1 MASIYKET
9 VSINK
14 LKGSVNYATWKS
26 QIRAILDTTDTWGHV
41 DGTAEAPAPLLPS
54 LTNSSA
60 TADVM
65 LLKEWKKENSE
76 YRKDRAK
83 AAAIIFLNCDV
94 EIQAFFDDYKSDPQ
108 ALWKAIE
115 SQYAEQ
121 GFNFVYSTFT
131 TFAKL
136 RYEDCKSVEVYCQR
150 FRTAMRQLVELDAAL
165 PNTILVC
172 MFLGGLGHQFDTWTS
187 RKRSEI
193 RAYRTT
199 AGKVGGI
206 TTDITTLMA
215 EITDEA
221 RDEEI
226 SKGLFHRKNNQNGQT
241 KGKGKESSDSAK
253 NDDKSGPPTKD
264 GAPQCPH
271 CKRSGHDPSGCWTKY
286 PDRKPEWAI
295 LKEKEYRKQKKEKA
309 KKDEASDSDDEPK
322 RPQGQGARA
331 LAVFATDPQ
340 AMVHITS
347 PISEWVVDTGATD
360 HMAANTSLF
369 INLTPVNNKYVQQG
383 KGQIQVQ
390 GVGSIFMKWV
400 LTDGTIEEVEL
411 KDVLYMPDLFTNLVS
426 VPRLHRMGYY
436 FHTGKGTINHR
447 KTDEEIGSTTFS
459 SAVWLLNW
467 QRSRPQEEDSIA
479 LPAVSIE
486 TWHRR
491 FGHSGYSNLK
501 ETAKIV
507 SGMELKES
515 KSDVCDPCNTSKA
528 HRQISTRPPTHAAKA
543 VFDCVSTDV
552 VGPLNPTGIRGYSW
566 VTTMVD
572 EYTKV
577 KWAYLQKRKGDTFKS
592 FKTFNAMVR
601 NQTGK
606 AIRRI
611 RLDNGKEYGGNAFI
625 EYCKDEGIMVE
636 TTVAYTPEQNGAAER
651 NQAVILMKARTML
664 YESRLPLFLWPEA
677 YLTAVYIMNRSK
689 TVNEKTPYEELNISL
704 GFTEEGPPNVTNLRA
719 FGCKAWIYLPKERR
733 TQSEKMAMRAE
744 HGYLVGYTASNV
756 YKIWLPEEHKVVE
769 SSHVTFDERTF
780 NTNQF
785 NDIDNGPILDI
796 EEFLRSSPSEDN
808 TTVKLTNLNR
818 GGLLEDHADD
828 IGPDPDHNEEEAPI
842 EPPVQIKKARQ
853 KKDNGPPTRK
863 SARQAQPS
871 TKVRANMESNTH
883 EEDELSLNLLARQ
896 VVGKAFFTAASAA
909 VNQEDPKTLREALA
923 STNKNEW
930 MKACLTELDDLKRNE
945 TYRLEPLP
953 PGYRA
958 LDGKWVFKTKR
969 DANGDVT
976 RFKARWVVKGFLQKE
991 GVDFFETFAAVVKA
1005 PSFKLVFALIALY
1018 DLECAQMD
1026 MVTAFLNP
1034 ILKEKVYVIQPTGFE
1049 EDKELVCRL
1058 QKTLYGLK
1066 QSPRYWY
1073 ETLKS
1078 FLLTAGFTSLE
1089 SDHCVFAGYNGD
1101 VLTLVYVDDLLVI
1114 APSKQAV
1121 QKIKDLLNNQF
1132 AMKDL
1137 GPVGHFLGIR
1147 VTRNR
1152 AEGSIRLTQ
1161 DAYIDKILKEF
1172 NHEECRSVS
1181 TPMKKGEILEPAPE
1195 GYQAD
1200 SKRLT
1205 WYQSLVGS
1213 ALYLMTQTRADLAY
1227 TMGVLTRFCHNPT
1240 EAHELAGR
1248 RLLRY
1253 LKGTRDAYIEYRFDV
1268 EDVDLGLKCFT
1279 DSDWAGDLETRRS
1292 TSGYVLISGGG
1303 PLVWQSGLQKTVAL
1317 SSCEAEFY
1325 SITNATKEI
1334 IWFQS
1339 LLTEL
1344 KYQEADLIP
1353 FKLYEDN
1360 RAAIELAKNPEYHK
1374 RVKHVGIKWYFCR
1387 SAQKDGLIDVEY
1399 VSTTENA
1406 ADGLTKVL
1414 NSVQHHRFCLLIGL
1428 KGLTNKRVQE
1438 G

>member
-9 VSINK
+9 VSIPK

-26 QIRAILDTTDTWGHV
+26 QIKAVLDTTDTWAHV
-41 DGTAEAPAPLLPS
+41 EGTADAPAPLMPTITGS
-54 LTNSSA
+54 DA

-65 LLKEWKKENSE
+65 LLKEWKKEQSE
-76 YRKDRAK
+76 WRKDRAK

-94 EIQAFFDDYKSDPQ
+94 EIQAFFDDYKSDPML
-108 ALWKAIE
+108 LWQAIE
-115 SQYAEQ
+115 GQYAEQ
-121 GFNFVYSTFT
+121 GFNFVYNVFT

-136 RYEDCKSVEVYCQR
+136 KYEDCKSVEVYCQR

-172 MFLGGLGHQFDTWTS
+172 MFLGGLGHQFETWTS

-193 RAYRTT
+193 RAFRTK

-226 SKGLFHRKNNQNGQT
+226 SKGLFHKKNQTNQA
-241 KGKGKESSDSAK
+241 KGKGKEKQSTDSAK
-253 NDDKSGPPTKD
+253 DDGQKKDNTMPPTRNGVKK
-264 GAPQCPH
+264 CPH
-271 CKRSGHDPSGCWTKY
+271 CKWGYHESSDCWTKH
-286 PDRKPEWAI
+286 PEKAPEWQK
-295 LKEKEYRKQKKEKA
+295 LKIKEQKKQRSKSA
-309 KKDEASDSDDEPK
+309 NKDDASDDEKP

-331 LAVFATDPQ
+331 LAVIATDPQ
-340 AMVHITS
+340 AMVHITN

-360 HMAANTSLF
+360 HMAADRSLF
-369 INLTPVNNKYVQQG
+369 TNLTPVNKVVQQG
-383 KGQIQVQ
+383 KGQIEVL
-390 GVGSIFMKWV
+390 GIGSIFMKWI
-400 LTDGTIEEVEL
+400 LTDGSTEEVEL

-426 VPRLHRMGYY
+426 VPRLHRNGYY
-436 FHTGKGTINHR
+436 FHTGKGTVNHR

-467 QRSRPQEEDSIA
+467 QRSKPQEESIA

-486 TWHRR
+486 TWHQR

-507 SGMELKES
+507 NGMELVKQ
-515 KSDVCDPCNTSKA
+515 SDVCDPCNTSKS
-528 HRQISTRPPTHAAKA
+528 HRQVSTRPPTHAAKA

-577 KWAYLQKRKGDTFKS
+577 KWAYLQHRKGNTFES
-592 FKTFNAMVR
+592 FKTFNAMVK

-606 AIRRI
+606 SIRRI
-611 RLDNGKEYGGNAFI
+611 KLDNGKEYGGNAFL

-651 NQAVILMKARTML
+651 NQAVVLMKARTML

-689 TVNEKTPYEELNISL
+689 TAIDKTPYEALNISL
-704 GFTEEGPPNVTNLRA
+704 GFTEEGPPDVTNLRA
-719 FGCKAWIYLPKERR
+719 FGCKAWIHLPQERR
-733 TQSEKMAMRAE
+733 IQSEKLAVRAQ
-744 HGYLVGYTASNV
+744 HGYLVGYKASNV
-756 YKIWLPEEHKVVE
+756 YKIWVPEEHKVVE
-769 SSHVTFDERTF
+769 SSHVTFDEQSF
-780 NTNQF
+780 NMDESNTEL
-785 NDIDNGPILDI
+785 GPILDL
-796 EEFLRSSPSEDN
+796 EDLLRSSPSEGA
-808 TTVKLTNLNR
+808 TARKLTDFNR
-818 GGLLEDHADD
+818 GGLLEDHEDN
-828 IGPDPDHNEEEAPI
+828 IGPDPDHHGDEQAPAPPT
-842 EPPVQIKKARQ
+842 PPVEARKNRQ
-853 KKDNGPPTRK
+853 KKDNGPPTRR
-863 SARQAQPS
+863 SARIAQPS
-871 TKVRANMESNTH
+871 AKARANME
-883 EEDELSLNLLARQ
+883 EENDVDELSLNLQARQ
-896 VVGKAFFTAASAA
+896 VVGKAFFTAAA

-923 STNKNEW
+923 STNKDEW
-930 MKACLTELDDLKRNE
+930 MKACLTELDDLKRNG

-958 LDGKWVFKTKR
+958 LDGKWVFKTKK
-969 DANGDVT
+969 DANGDIT

-1034 ILKEKVYVIQPTGFE
+1034 ILKEKVYVVQPTGFE

-1073 ETLKS
+1073 ETLRA
-1078 FLLTAGFTSLE
+1078 FLLTAGFISLE

-1101 VLTLVYVDDLLVI
+1101 VLILVYVDDLLI
-1114 APSKQAV
+1114 IGPSKQSV
-1121 QKIKDLLNNQF
+1121 QTIKDVLNHHF

-1152 AEGSIRLTQ
+1152 DKGSIRLSQ
-1161 DAYIDKILKEF
+1161 DAYVDKILKDF
-1172 NHEECRSVS
+1172 NYEECRSVS
-1181 TPMKKGEILEPAPE
+1181 TPMKKGDVLEPAPA
-1195 GYQAD
+1195 GYQAER
-1200 SKRLT
+1200 KLLT

-1240 EAHELAGR
+1240 EAHKLAGI

-1253 LKGTRDAYIEYRFDV
+1253 LKGTRDAYIEYRFDA
-1268 EDVDLGLKCFT
+1268 EDVDLGLQCFT

-1292 TSGYVLISGGG
+1292 TSGYVIICGGG

-1325 SITNATKEI
+1325 GITNATKEV
-1334 IWFQS
+1334 IWIQS
-1339 LLTEL
+1339 LLTEF
-1344 KYQEADLIP
+1344 KYQGADLIP

-1387 SAQKDGLIDVEY
+1387 SAQKEGLIDVQY

-1414 NSVQHHRFCLLIGL
+1414 NSVQHQRFCLLIGL
-1428 KGLTNKRVQE
+1428 KGITNKRVQE